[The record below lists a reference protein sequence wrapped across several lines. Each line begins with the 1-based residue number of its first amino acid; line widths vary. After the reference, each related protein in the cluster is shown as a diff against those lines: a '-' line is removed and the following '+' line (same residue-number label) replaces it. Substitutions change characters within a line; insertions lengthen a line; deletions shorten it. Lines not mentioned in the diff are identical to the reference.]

1 MRPNWP
7 TAQWALVSWF
17 LSLLTARLAATVIEE
32 AKTWLVHGGALAIVC
47 YYIVWARRCWHLLP
61 PLPHLCPHHSDL
73 FIDHVEFH
81 ESARRSSGLGT
92 RCRGSHHWL
101 GAYDWHAPFCVWF
114 LGPHYLTTIS
124 ARSAKKKKDFAIK
137 PTYFLASVM
146 LVMFWD
152 IRLYDSYDLLD
163 DENSLTWEL
172 LSIIS
177 DHKKTNH
184 ASWCRNAF

>member
-1 MRPNWP
+1 
-7 TAQWALVSWF
+7 
-17 LSLLTARLAATVIEE
+17 
-32 AKTWLVHGGALAIVC
+32 
-47 YYIVWARRCWHLLP
+47 
-61 PLPHLCPHHSDL
+61 
-73 FIDHVEFH
+73 
-81 ESARRSSGLGT
+81 
-92 RCRGSHHWL
+92 
-101 GAYDWHAPFCVWF
+101 